1 MQEQLTPEQAINIL
15 DQATAQISASR
26 QDHAVIQQAIQVLRE
41 SIAPK
46 EEKASGKA

>member
-1 MQEQLTPEQAINIL
+1 MTPEQAINIL

-41 SIAPK
+41 MLPTGEDATK
-46 EEKASGKA
+46 N